1 MRFLTLAL
9 VLLLALVQ
17 SNLWFGRGSVPRVM
31 ALQSQLDEQKA
42 VNDVARLRNERLA
55 AEVTDLK
62 EGLEMVE
69 EKARF
74 ELGMVKPDEIMVQ
87 ISAPRR

>member
-9 VLLLALVQ
+9 VVLLALVQ

-42 VNDVARLRNERLA
+42 VNDVARARNERLA
-55 AEVTDLK
+55 AEVPDLT

>member
-31 ALQSQLDEQKA
+31 ALQSQLD
-42 VNDVARLRNERLA
+42 
-55 AEVTDLK
+55 
-62 EGLEMVE
+62 
-69 EKARF
+69 
-74 ELGMVKPDEIMVQ
+74 
-87 ISAPRR
+87 